1 MKPWVVGFII
11 LAAIL
16 AGVVVALQ
24 ADPLWMVLL
33 AAVPAAK
40 RILGA
45 AKASSARDQAA
56 KDRTEA
62 QQQRDA
68 VSDAL
73 EAIDEA
79 TGGKVKESDAK
90 WDKVAANP
98 TEDDQKEMLDRFKII
113 PLVFLALWIGSAQAE
128 PPKVLT
134 FATPL
139 ERAYWQALVQCRKE
153 LEGDQIVLAGERDKV
168 ATTTTTVFLSCPEIP
183 ACPACPS
190 CGGCWTEGA
199 LGAVGGALAS
209 GLICSL
215 GR

>member
-1 MKPWVVGFII
+1 MKPWIIGFII
-11 LAAIL
+11 LGAIL
-16 AGVVVALQ
+16 AGVVVAFQ
-24 ADPLWMVLL
+24 ADPLWMALL
-33 AAVPAAK
+33 SIVPAAK
-40 RILGA
+40 RLVAGA
-45 AKASSARDQAA
+45 QATAARDQAT

-62 QQQRDA
+62 QQQRDT
-68 VSDAL
+68 VRDAL
-73 EAIDEA
+73 KTIDESTDA
-79 TGGKVKESDAK
+79 KVKDSDAK

-98 TEDDQKEMLDRFKII
+98 TEADQKEMLDRFKIV
-113 PLVFLALWIGSAQAE
+113 PLVFLALWIGSAQAD
-128 PPKVLT
+128 PPKALT

-153 LEGDQIVLAGERDKV
+153 LESDQIQLDGERDKV

-183 ACPACPS
+183 ACPACPA